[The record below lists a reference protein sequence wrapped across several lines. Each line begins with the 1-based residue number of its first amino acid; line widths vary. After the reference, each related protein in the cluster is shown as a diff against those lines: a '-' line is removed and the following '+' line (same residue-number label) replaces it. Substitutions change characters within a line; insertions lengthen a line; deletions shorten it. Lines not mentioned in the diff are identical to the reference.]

1 MIGNQSVTYF
11 FHTDGH
17 TAEASMHSPNSKPCY
32 DYEIYIS
39 ATPDR
44 VWNALSDGDITQH
57 YAFGTRF
64 TGKLA
69 IGESYAF
76 LGEHDFRAVE
86 GEVLEV
92 TPTKRLAMTW
102 HARWDAA
109 VEQDPPSRVTYE
121 LATVAPELTR
131 LRVTHDQFD
140 SENATYK
147 GSVGSWPLML
157 STLKSLLESA
167 RPTVAT

>member
-1 MIGNQSVTYF
+1 
-11 FHTDGH
+11 
-17 TAEASMHSPNSKPCY
+17 MHSRNATPRY

-44 VWNALSDGDITQH
+44 VWSALSDGDLTQH

-64 TGKLA
+64 TGELA
-69 IGESYAF
+69 RGASYAY

-86 GEVLEV
+86 GEILEV
-92 TPTKRLAMTW
+92 TPGKRLAMTW

-109 VEQDPPSRVTYE
+109 VEQDPPSRVTYD
-121 LATVAPELTR
+121 VAPASPGLTR

-157 STLKSLLESA
+157 STLKSLLESG
-167 RPTVAT
+167 RPAAAA